1 MFNLF
6 LKNDNHMIS
15 SIKSTART
23 AGLLYL
29 LQIPLGVFGIIY
41 VPKFLIDKGSL
52 SQTIDNFSSNALPR
66 LLLLWG
72 RNLDLH

>member
-1 MFNLF
+1 MVMFNLF

-41 VPKFLIDKGSL
+41 VPKFLIDKG
-52 SQTIDNFSSNALPR
+52 A
-66 LLLLWG
+66 
-72 RNLDLH
+72 